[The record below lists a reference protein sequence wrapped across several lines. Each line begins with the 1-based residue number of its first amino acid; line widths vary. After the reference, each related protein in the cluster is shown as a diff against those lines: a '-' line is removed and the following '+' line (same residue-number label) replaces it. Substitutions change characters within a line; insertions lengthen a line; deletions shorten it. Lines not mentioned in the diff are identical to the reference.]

1 MTDRQLYRL
10 RDPGGLPLSE
20 AVHPLAGLRS
30 LPAEGL
36 EVEVRSRRLL
46 DPPCFVCRI
55 ARAAVC
61 MTAGLVLAHDVATR
75 AVAGLHDPSVPSLVT
90 PVLRVVLSAV
100 SPRALPRDA
109 GARSLTPLGGLG
121 DSRSQRYSP
130 RTAVLPPRGSLS
142 TTETEFPPVPRPD
155 GLVDMRMSGRGTT

>member
-10 RDPGGLPLSE
+10 RDPGGLPPSE

-46 DPPCFVCRI
+46 DPPCFVCRV

-100 SPRALPRDA
+100 SPRAL
-109 GARSLTPLGGLG
+109 TPLGGLG
-121 DSRSQRYSP
+121 DSRSQGYSP
-130 RTAVLPPRGSLS
+130 GTAVRPPRGSLS
-142 TTETEFPPVPRPD
+142 TTETGFAPVPRPD
-155 GLVDMRMSGRGTT
+155 GPVDMCMSGRGTT